1 MNLKIALGIDKMSI
15 DILPTISFC
24 RNSYERFVKIAFLR
38 FYVMFI
44 NEK

>member
-1 MNLKIALGIDKMSI
+1 MNLKIALGRDKDSTAI
-15 DILPTISFC
+15 PLAVSYC
-24 RNSYERFVKIAFLR
+24 RNNYERFVKVAFLR